1 MAWGCGQGWDNL
13 TERCECVPKHVLTDM
28 AGAATPS
35 WLLLMQGRLRSAQH
49 RIQVTTVR
57 TISMP
62 RPHVPLTLPNVQPF
76 SAPALLSRWCQ
87 HLAGLDFAPPLPLA
101 TQLAAT
107 PPPAAAADGAAPAPM
122 AATAAGVLEGLEGY
136 RRQQR
141 ALHVIERLRAVKTGD
156 ESLK

>member
-1 MAWGCGQGWDNL
+1 
-13 TERCECVPKHVLTDM
+13 
-28 AGAATPS
+28 
-35 WLLLMQGRLRSAQH
+35 MQPTSG
-49 RIQVTTVR
+49 
-57 TISMP
+57 
-62 RPHVPLTLPNVQPF
+62 
-76 SAPALLSRWCQ
+76 PALLSRWCQ

-101 TQLAAT
+101 TQLAAAA
-107 PPPAAAADGAAPAPM
+107 PPAAAEGTAPAAT